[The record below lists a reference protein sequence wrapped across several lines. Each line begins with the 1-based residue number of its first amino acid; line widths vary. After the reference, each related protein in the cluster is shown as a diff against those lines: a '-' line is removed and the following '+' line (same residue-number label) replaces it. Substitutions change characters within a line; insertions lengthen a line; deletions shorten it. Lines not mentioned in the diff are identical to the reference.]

1 MVEEHFESLRRREFS
16 AWNACYGE
24 LLSIARRI
32 INAVCFELSDPV
44 KRQIE
49 NDSVA
54 ALYKGVEGCESPSK
68 LRAYLKRTAHN
79 RTIDEAELRQK
90 FKSLTTT
97 DGTDEEA
104 AIVTPHSLWDWDH
117 PLELLQ
123 RSEGRA
129 PRSRVLEL
137 IPSALEKLGSP
148 CRDYLEMRFYRN
160 AKQREI
166 ADHFKKG
173 VSSMHNR
180 IQQCL
185 KIMQTLFEA
194 ESEER
199 QEVEI

>member
-1 MVEEHFESLRRREFS
+1 MVEEHFENLRRRDFS

-32 INAVCFELSDPV
+32 INAVCFALSDPV

-54 ALYKGVEGCESPSK
+54 ALYKGVDGCESPSK
-68 LRAYLKRTAHN
+68 LRAYLKSTAKKQ
-79 RTIDEAELRQK
+79 TIDEAELSQK
-90 FKSLTTT
+90 FESLTTT
-97 DGTDEEA
+97 DATDEDA
-104 AIVTPHSLWDWDH
+104 ALTPHFLLDWDH
-117 PLELLQ
+117 PLEILQ

-129 PRSRVLEL
+129 TRSRVLQF
-137 IPSALEKLGSP
+137 IPAALQKLGSP

-160 AKQREI
+160 AKEREI

-185 KIMQTLFEA
+185 TKMRALFEA
-194 ESEER
+194 RSEER
-199 QEVEI
+199 GEVDP

>member
-32 INAVCFELSDPV
+32 INAVCFALSDPV

-54 ALYKGVEGCESPSK
+54 ALYKGVEGCESAGK
-68 LRAYLKRTAHN
+68 LRAYLKRTAQN
-79 RTIDEAELRQK
+79 KAIDEAELSQK
-90 FKSLTTT
+90 FEHLTTT
-97 DGTDEEA
+97 DATEEA
-104 AIVTPHSLWDWDH
+104 NGLTPHVVLDWDH
-117 PLELLQ
+117 PLEILQ
-123 RSEGRA
+123 RSEGRTA
-129 PRSRVLEL
+129 RSRVLEL

-160 AKQREI
+160 AKEREI

-185 KIMQTLFEA
+185 KKMQTLFEGPR
-194 ESEER
+194 EEGG
-199 QEVEI
+199 EVEP

>member
-32 INAVCFELSDPV
+32 INAVCFALSDPV

-54 ALYKGVEGCESPSK
+54 ALYKGVEGCESAGK
-68 LRAYLKRTAHN
+68 LRAYLKRTAQN
-79 RTIDEAELRQK
+79 KAIDEAELSQK
-90 FKSLTTT
+90 FESLTTT
-97 DGTDEEA
+97 DATDEEA
-104 AIVTPHSLWDWDH
+104 ALTPHFLWDWDH

-129 PRSRVLEL
+129 TRSRVLEL

-160 AKQREI
+160 AKEREI

-185 KIMQTLFEA
+185 KKMRALFEA